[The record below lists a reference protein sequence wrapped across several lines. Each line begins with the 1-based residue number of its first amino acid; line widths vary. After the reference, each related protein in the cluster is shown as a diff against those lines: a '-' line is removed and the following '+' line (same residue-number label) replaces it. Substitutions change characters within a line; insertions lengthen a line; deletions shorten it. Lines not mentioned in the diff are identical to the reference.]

1 MGTCSQSPASPSP
14 LNFKLAPFSL
24 STIIWP
30 PRSFLHQK
38 CLVSLTVLMT
48 FWPSH
53 VPLISKWSIF
63 PVKELLWENCER
75 EKLQKWN
82 LDGGK
87 EVRRDLWGLV
97 SPLRIHAADARLC
110 MKKAFS
116 FTFLLC
122 TLLAGEMCRAV
133 LILKWQMC
141 QYKTKLWQ
149 AQSFLSAWFT
159 SHLHLSLNETEEQT
173 DKKITSLNV
182 WNYICCNRREDKR

>member
-1 MGTCSQSPASPSP
+1 MFTVSSQPQSSKFQTCTFQFVYNNMTSQVLPTPKVPCLSNCPDDFSIQPCT
-14 LNFKLAPFSL
+14 LN
-24 STIIWP
+24 
-30 PRSFLHQK
+30 Q
-38 CLVSLTVLMT
+38 C
-48 FWPSH
+48 
-53 VPLISKWSIF
+53 KWSIF

-75 EKLQKWN
+75 EKWQKWN
-82 LDGGK
+82 PDEGT

-97 SPLRIHAADARLC
+97 SSLRTDAADARLC

-149 AQSFLSAWFT
+149 VQSFLSAWFT
-159 SHLHLSLNETEEQT
+159 SHLHLSLHETEEQT
-173 DKKITSLNV
+173 DKKTSLNV
-182 WNYICCNRREDKR
+182 WKYICCNRREDKR